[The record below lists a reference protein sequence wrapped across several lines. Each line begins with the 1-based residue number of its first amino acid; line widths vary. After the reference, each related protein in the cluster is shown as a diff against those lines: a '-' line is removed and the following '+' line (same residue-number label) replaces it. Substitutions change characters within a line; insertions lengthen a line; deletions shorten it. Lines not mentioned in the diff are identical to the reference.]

1 MTQMVQAGL
10 QVLRHGKICYV
21 GQLRQMH
28 QKLELHSDDGDMQI
42 ITPEVFRSEVVTGD
56 IQMLAPDGK
65 GIFHPVSSNWRE
77 RETVRSKA
85 ERNRRVQILRFV
97 EDECKSGKL
106 LKNVLCE
113 LQTFCTAKNL
123 GESPSERTLRNWR
136 SLSKGHESMLSPAWS
151 QCGNRL
157 QGPDDLLLETLTK
170 VVNTCILGN
179 DRFTLTAGWRFVEAL
194 YDECW
199 RKKMG
204 ARQIPR
210 HSIRKLKTFVRAM
223 PWAETNKLR
232 LDGRTYRALTR
243 SAIYRNTADTYW
255 ECVEMDATVL
265 DVLVRDEKGNEI
277 GRPVLYVAIDV
288 ATGYVVGLHLTI
300 QKPSTLPFVECLRYM
315 YFPKPEGF
323 DAQYGIK
330 NRIEVYGKPI
340 LLKVDNG
347 SDFIGKAAVEVVWQ
361 LHGDTARC
369 TPYKPQEKPHVERV
383 NGSIRS
389 YVLTLAGATTSSVTG
404 QKRTPPKNEK
414 LHTLEELKGLILR
427 FIYDRYHLQV
437 NELRSIK
444 SRDAVAPVDI
454 WKKMLET
461 FPQPVPVPRE
471 EFEKALCFKKENRKL
486 SHEGITFDTWKYHS
500 EALKEMYAQFGPQ
513 SYDFL
518 YSELDVSTIYV
529 KQPNSEETVEAF
541 EKDLQDTSIDRAT
554 AKVIRARIAADGKVL
569 NRRTFDHTLAEYRI
583 LEKVAKSSRKRAEA
597 ARIDDMVTTAAKQI
611 KLTVPRQQTIPDAP
625 ALNSDLT
632 WPVSIESNTPRGRK
646 SGAKK

>member
-10 QVLRHGKICYV
+10 QILRHGKICYV

-42 ITPEVFRSEVVTGD
+42 ISPEAFRSEVVTGD
-56 IQMLAPDGK
+56 IQMLVPDGN
-65 GIFHPVSSNWRE
+65 GIFHPVSNNWRE
-77 RETVRSKA
+77 RETVRAKV
-85 ERNRRVQILRFV
+85 ERNRRAQILKFV
-97 EDECKSGKL
+97 EDECKLGKR

-113 LQTFCTAKNL
+113 LQKFCNAQNL
-123 GESPSERTLRNWR
+123 GEAPSERTLRNWR

-151 QCGNRL
+151 QCGNRS

-170 VVNTCILGN
+170 VVNTCVMDN
-179 DRFTLTAGWRFVEAL
+179 DRFTLTAAWRFVEAL
-194 YDECW
+194 YDERW

-204 ARQIPR
+204 TCPIPR

-223 PWAETNKLR
+223 PWAETAKLR
-232 LDGRTYRALTR
+232 LDGRTFRALTR
-243 SAIYRNTADTYW
+243 SAVYRNTADIFW

-265 DVLVRDEKGNEI
+265 DILIRNDNGDEI
-277 GRPVLYVAIDV
+277 GRPTLYLAIDV

-315 YFPKPEGF
+315 YFPKPKGF

-330 NRIEVYGKPI
+330 NRFEVYGKPT

-347 SDFIGKAAVEVVWQ
+347 SEFIGKAAVEVVWQ
-361 LHGDTARC
+361 LFGDTARC
-369 TPYKPQEKPHVERV
+369 TPYKPQEKPHVERA
-383 NGSIRS
+383 NGSLRT

-404 QKRTPPKNEK
+404 QKRTLPKNEK
-414 LHTLEELKGLILR
+414 LYTLEELKGLILR

-444 SRDAVAPVDI
+444 SGEAVAPLDI
-454 WKKMLET
+454 WKKMLQT
-461 FPQPVPVPRE
+461 FPQPVPMPLE
-471 EFEKALCFKKENRKL
+471 EFERSLCFKKDNRKL

-529 KQPNSEETVEAF
+529 KQPNSEDLVLAF
-541 EKDLQDTSIDRAT
+541 EKDLQDSNIDRPT
-554 AKVIRARIAADGKVL
+554 AKAIKARILADGKLL
-569 NRRTFDHTLAEYRI
+569 NRRTFDHTLAEYRT
-583 LEKVAKSSRKRAEA
+583 LEKTAKSSRKRAKA
-597 ARIDDMVTTAAKQI
+597 ARIDDIVTTAAKQI
-611 KLTVPRQQTIPDAP
+611 RLTMPRHQSIADAP
-625 ALNSDLT
+625 ALNPDLP
-632 WPVSIESNTPRGRK
+632 WPISIEPNTPRGRK
-646 SGAKK
+646 VGKK